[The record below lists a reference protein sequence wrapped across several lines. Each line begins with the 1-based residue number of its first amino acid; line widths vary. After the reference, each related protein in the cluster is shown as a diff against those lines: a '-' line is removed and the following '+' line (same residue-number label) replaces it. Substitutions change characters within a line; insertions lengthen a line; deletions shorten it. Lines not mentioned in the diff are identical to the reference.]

1 MKQIFFK
8 DFELFSTIHKFSL
21 QEYLKSSSLQ
31 ISFHENHSLQHVVIL
46 GIRAPLQVMKGNNRV
61 RVCLLASG
69 SRGNSTLIEVDG
81 CRLLIDAG
89 LSGVET
95 ERRLSTVGL
104 AGEDLHGILVTHE
117 HHDHVGGIGPLA
129 RRHNLPVFIDRQ
141 THTALPKLG
150 KVADLHHFSS
160 GETFSFQ
167 NLSISPFSTT
177 HDAVNPVGFTIES
190 SEGKIGFATDLG
202 IPTRLVA
209 EQLKNCRVL
218 VLEAN
223 HDEQMLQNGSYPWSL
238 KQRIRSRHGHLS
250 NHESCLLLKETCW
263 SGLEALFLAHL
274 SEENNCPDLAGE
286 TFRQTLTDCGHNP
299 EIIIGRQR
307 CASVCFVASP
317 VMVS

>member
-1 MKQIFFK
+1 M
-8 DFELFSTIHKFSL
+8 
-21 QEYLKSSSLQ
+21 
-31 ISFHENHSLQHVVIL
+31 
-46 GIRAPLQVMKGNNRV
+46 

-89 LSGVET
+89 LSGIET
-95 ERRLSTVGL
+95 ERRLSTLGL
-104 AGEDLHGILVTHE
+104 AADDLHGILVTHE

-129 RRHNLPVFIDRQ
+129 RRYNLPVYIDRQ

-150 KVADLHHFSS
+150 KIANLQHFSS

-177 HDAVNPVGFTIES
+177 HDAVNPVGFTIQS

-202 IPTRLVA
+202 MATRLVA

-218 VLEAN
+218 ILEAN
-223 HDEQMLQNGSYPWSL
+223 HDEKMLQDGPYPWNL

-250 NHESCLLLKETCW
+250 NDESCLLLEEICW
-263 SGLEALFLAHL
+263 PGLEALFLAHL
-274 SEENNCPDLAGE
+274 SEENNCPDLAGKV
-286 TFRQTLTDCGHNP
+286 FRKTLTDCGHNP
-299 EIIIGRQR
+299 EIVIGRQSR
-307 CASVCFVASP
+307 ASFCFEASLTQ
-317 VMVS
+317 VS